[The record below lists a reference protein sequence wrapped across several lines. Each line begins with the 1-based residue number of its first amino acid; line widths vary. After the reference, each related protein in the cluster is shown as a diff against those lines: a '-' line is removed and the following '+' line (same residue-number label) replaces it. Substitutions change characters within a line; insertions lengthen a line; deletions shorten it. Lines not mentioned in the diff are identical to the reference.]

1 MIGKIDWCV
10 EENNGNR
17 CFVFTSVELHS
28 PDENKLALKKYK
40 ELWDRMKNEIET
52 TNGGKTGEYGKEF
65 MKIKIWHQ
73 WWLAVE

>member
-1 MIGKIDWCV
+1 MK
-10 EENNGNR
+10 
-17 CFVFTSVELHS
+17 T
-28 PDENKLALKKYK
+28 ALKKYK